1 MSVRSFVDLS
11 LAMLGVTAIVA
22 PVVLLSPTWGPIIM
36 VIAGT
41 LLVGAGNF
49 RLGSRLLPDRRVYVG
64 LRSEVEDFIEL
75 VRRLNAKALAGD
87 GEGIEELRSQMKISV
102 DRMVSLAGDTEES

>member
-36 VIAGT
+36 VIAGA

-64 LRSEVEDFIEL
+64 LRAEVEDFIDL
-75 VRRLNAKALAGD
+75 VRRVNAKALAGD
-87 GEGIEELRSQMKISV
+87 SESIEELRTQMKLSV
-102 DRMVSLAGDTEES
+102 DRMVALAGEKGES

>member
-64 LRSEVEDFIEL
+64 LRAEVEDFIEL

-87 GEGIEELRSQMKISV
+87 SESIEELRTQMKVSV
-102 DRMVSLAGDTEES
+102 DRMVGLAGEKGES

>member
-1 MSVRSFVDLS
+1 MSFRSFIDLS
-11 LAMLGVTAIVA
+11 LAMVGVTAIVA
-22 PVVLLSPTWGPIIM
+22 PVVLLSPSWGPILM
-36 VIAGT
+36 VMAGA

-49 RLGSRLLPDRRVYVG
+49 RLGSRLLPDRRTYVG

-87 GEGIEELRSQMKISV
+87 SDGIEEMRTQMKVSV
-102 DRMVSLAGDTEES
+102 DRMVSLAGDTEGS

>member
-1 MSVRSFVDLS
+1 MSFRSFIDLS
-11 LAMLGVTAIVA
+11 LAMLGVTAIVV
-22 PVVLLSPTWGPIIM
+22 PVVLLSPSWVPILM
-36 VIAGT
+36 VMAGA

-75 VRRLNAKALAGD
+75 VRRVNAKALAGD
-87 GEGIEELRSQMKISV
+87 GEGIEELRTQMKVSV
-102 DRMVSLAGDTEES
+102 DRMVSLAGGTEES